1 MDRSH
6 EHLEGAAR
14 AQGVDRLESFCRG
27 EMSAVQT
34 YAKAISAASLRQVS
48 DILQSCHA
56 SHEERASALAD
67 RILEMGGRVPES
79 TGVWGS
85 LLPLIEG
92 AAAAI
97 SAKMAIAVLEE
108 GEDRLLKEYRDQLG
122 RLDLQ
127 TRNFVNQHILP
138 GQIRTHE
145 AISSLKPSMT

>member
-1 MDRSH
+1 MNGSH
-6 EHLEGAAR
+6 EHFEGAAR

-34 YAKAISAASLRQVS
+34 YAKAISSPSLRQVS

-56 SHEERASALAD
+56 SHEERAAALAD

-79 TGVWGS
+79 MGVWRS
-85 LLPLIEG
+85 LLPLLEG

-97 SAKMAIAVLEE
+97 SAKMAVTVLEE
-108 GEDRLLKEYRDQLG
+108 GEDRLLKDYREHLS

-127 TRNFVNQHILP
+127 TRSFVNQQVLP
-138 GQIRTHE
+138 AQIRTHQ
-145 AISSLKPSMT
+145 AISSLKHSMT